1 MRTHTRVLKTIEEV
15 RFDIAY
21 RWFCGFEVD
30 DASRITLHSANQ
42 DAKMAAECS
51 LSEIFYEIVKP
62 CIDSGLIDEK
72 AAAADGSCI
81 LANESRESWN
91 DVEIEV
97 EQSMQSYLDSMD
109 EELSN

>member
-1 MRTHTRVLKTIEEV
+1 MMHPGSLYIQQ
-15 RFDIAY
+15 
-21 RWFCGFEVD
+21 
-30 DASRITLHSANQ
+30 NQ

-72 AAAADGSCI
+72 AAATDGSCI

>member
-1 MRTHTRVLKTIEEV
+1 MMHPGSLYIQQ
-15 RFDIAY
+15 
-21 RWFCGFEVD
+21 
-30 DASRITLHSANQ
+30 NQ

-91 DVEIEV
+91 DVEIEDA
-97 EQSMQSYLDSMD
+97 QSMQSDIDSMA
-109 EELSN
+109 